1 MARKDAQGHR
11 RYLAIVLVLLAV
23 VPARAQEEEAAPPD
37 LTLQDPAK
45 TPGKTRPL
53 SKKTI
58 CSTKWGTDKRFVTAK
73 MKQSVYEDYGLVG
86 PRDDAC
92 VQDKHGRRCEIDHL
106 IPRSLGG
113 ADDVKNLWP
122 QPYGTAPWN
131 ASRKDR
137 LEVRVSKEYCK
148 GHLSLAKAR
157 RMMKDY
163 RKAYVH
169 YFGAPP

>member
-1 MARKDAQGHR
+1 MAGKDAQGHQR
-11 RYLAIVLVLLAV
+11 HWWVIVLALLV
-23 VPARAQEEEAAPPD
+23 TPAHAQNKEDVPPD

-58 CSTKWGTDKRFVTAK
+58 CSTKWGVDKRFVTAK
-73 MKQSVYEDYGLVG
+73 MKLSVYHDYGLSG
-86 PRDDAC
+86 PKDEAC
-92 VQDKHGRRCEIDHL
+92 EQDKHGRRCEIDHL

-113 ADDVKNLWP
+113 ADDVKNIWP

-163 RKAYVH
+163 RKAYMH